1 MIYRCL
7 LIVATGITMWGNVQ
21 AQSGVPGSFT
31 LNESLI
37 ESIESVNG
45 EAADYE
51 SLLNELE
58 ELQKNPLDLNT
69 ATRGDFEKI
78 PFLTDFQISSLIDY
92 RKEKGRLLSVYEL
105 QVIYGFTPDIIEM
118 LLPFVTVPGIS
129 KLQSDTAVFR
139 NVRHQAVIR
148 VQRIL
153 EKQDGFIKKDDKPG
167 KAYPGSPWLLNAHY
181 ELSAG
186 QNLKAAF
193 TVEKDPGEDLFRSS
207 NRAGFDFNSGYVLLS
222 GRGKLKT
229 AVIGDYRLAF
239 GQGLT
244 LFSGNAPGKS
254 SLSLNTVKR
263 QDAVKPFNS
272 NDENNFFRGAAA
284 SAGFGKFSGSVF
296 ISVKNRDANITDTI
310 DGKIYFSSLRED
322 GYHRTSSEISDEK
335 SVKETAAGA
344 NIGYRNNFMKAGST
358 LVYYR
363 TDKYLEPGNELK
375 DIYDFSGNSLV
386 DWGFDYLLNLPRF
399 QFFGETSTG
408 NSSWATIDGL
418 LFSLNKYAAVSVLY
432 RKFGKGFYAR
442 YSSAFSEG
450 SEDSNEEG
458 FYTGLVLHPLP
469 HLKISGYADFYR
481 FPWLKYKQSAPCN
494 GNDYLLQADYP
505 AGKKTTMYLRFKF
518 KNDPVDILRDSS
530 NIPEVSE
537 MQHSGVRY
545 HISYAVSS
553 VLTMQDRVEYSFSNV
568 SSGNSTDGYMVYH
581 DIAYRIPKAHIQ
593 LNLRAAWFKTADY
606 ATRIYA
612 YENDLSSGYSFSPLY
627 GNGLRSYIMASWKIS
642 QQVAFTFRYS
652 NTHYYDRESIGTGY
666 DEIKSDSKN
675 DIKFRLSVTF

>member
-1 MIYRCL
+1 
-7 LIVATGITMWGNVQ
+7 MWVNVQ
-21 AQSGVPGSFT
+21 AQSGIPGSFN

-37 ESIESVNG
+37 ESIESVHG
-45 EAADYE
+45 ESADYE
-51 SLLNELE
+51 SLLNDLE
-58 ELQKNPLDLNT
+58 ELQNNPLDLNT
-69 ATRGDFEKI
+69 ATREDFEKI

-118 LLPFVTVPGIS
+118 LLPFVMVSNVS
-129 KLQSDTAVFR
+129 KQRSDTAVFR
-139 NVRHQAVIR
+139 NVNHEVVVR
-148 VQRIL
+148 VQRVV
-153 EKQDGFIKKDDKPG
+153 EKQEGYIEKDDNSG

-186 QNLKAAF
+186 RNIKAAF

-207 NRAGFDFNSGYVLLS
+207 NRAGFDFNSGYVLMT
-222 GRGKLKT
+222 GRGKLK
-229 AVIGDYRLAF
+229 AAIAGDYRLAF

-284 SAGFGKFSGSVF
+284 SVGFEKFSGCVF

-310 DGKIYFSSLRED
+310 GERIYFSSLQED
-322 GYHRTSSEISDEK
+322 GYHRTTSEISDEK

-344 NIGYRNNFMKAGST
+344 NISYRNNFLKAGST

-363 TDKYLEPGNELK
+363 TDKYLERGEDLK
-375 DIYDFSGNSLV
+375 DIYDFSGNSLIN
-386 DWGFDYLLNLPRF
+386 WGFDYLVNLPRF

-408 NSSWATIDGL
+408 NSSWATLDGL
-418 LFSLNKYAAVSVLY
+418 LFNLNKYAAVSLLY
-432 RKFGKGFYAR
+432 RNFGKGFYAR

-458 FYTGLVLHPLP
+458 FYTGLVLHPVP
-469 HLKISGYADFYR
+469 YLKISGYADFYR

-494 GNDYLLQADYP
+494 GHDYLLQVDYS
-505 AGKKTTMYLRFKF
+505 AGKKTTMYLRFKI
-518 KNDPVDILRDSS
+518 KNDPVDIMPDSS
-530 NIPEVSE
+530 NIPEIAE
-537 MQHSGVRY
+537 MQHSGIRY
-545 HISYAVSS
+545 HISYTLSTRLS
-553 VLTMQDRVEYSFSNV
+553 MQNRIEYSFSNGG
-568 SSGNSTDGYMVYH
+568 SGASADGYMIYH
-581 DIAYRIPKAHIQ
+581 DIEYKIPKAHIQ
-593 LNLRAAWFKTADY
+593 LNLRGAWFKTGDY

-612 YENDLSSGYSFSPLY
+612 YENDLTSGYSFSPLY

-642 QQVAFTFRYS
+642 EQIRFTFRWS
-652 NTHYYDRESIGTGY
+652 NTRYYDRETIGSGY
-666 DEIKSDSKN
+666 DAIKSDSKN
-675 DIKFRLSVTF
+675 DIKFRLSVIF

>member
-1 MIYRCL
+1 MINRCL
-7 LIVATGITMWGNVQ
+7 LIVATGIAMWVNVQ
-21 AQSGVPGSFT
+21 AQSGIPGSFN

-37 ESIESVNG
+37 ESIESVHG
-45 EAADYE
+45 ESADYE
-51 SLLNELE
+51 SLLNDLE
-58 ELQKNPLDLNT
+58 ELQNNPLDLNT
-69 ATRGDFEKI
+69 ATREDFEKI

-118 LLPFVTVPGIS
+118 LLPFVMVSNVS
-129 KLQSDTAVFR
+129 KQRSDTAVFR
-139 NVRHQAVIR
+139 NVNHEVVVR
-148 VQRIL
+148 VQRVV
-153 EKQDGFIKKDDKPG
+153 EKQEGYIEKDDNSG

-186 QNLKAAF
+186 RNIKAAF

-207 NRAGFDFNSGYVLLS
+207 NRAGFDFNSGYVLMT
-222 GRGKLKT
+222 GRGKLK
-229 AVIGDYRLAF
+229 AAIAGDYRLAF

-284 SAGFGKFSGSVF
+284 SVGFEKFSGCVF

-310 DGKIYFSSLRED
+310 GERIYFSSLQED
-322 GYHRTSSEISDEK
+322 GYHRTTSEISDEK

-344 NIGYRNNFMKAGST
+344 NISYRNNFLKAGST

-363 TDKYLEPGNELK
+363 TDKYLERGEDLK
-375 DIYDFSGNSLV
+375 DIYDFSGNSLIN
-386 DWGFDYLLNLPRF
+386 WGFDYLVNLPRF

-408 NSSWATIDGL
+408 NSSWATLDGL
-418 LFSLNKYAAVSVLY
+418 LFNLNKYAAVSLLY
-432 RKFGKGFYAR
+432 RNFGKGFYAR

-458 FYTGLVLHPLP
+458 FYTGLVLHPVP
-469 HLKISGYADFYR
+469 YLKISGYADFYR

-494 GNDYLLQADYP
+494 GHDYLLQVDYS
-505 AGKKTTMYLRFKF
+505 AGKKTTMYLRFKI
-518 KNDPVDILRDSS
+518 KNDPVDIMPDSS
-530 NIPEVSE
+530 NIPEIAE
-537 MQHSGVRY
+537 MQHSGIRY
-545 HISYAVSS
+545 HISYTLSTRLS
-553 VLTMQDRVEYSFSNV
+553 MQNRIEYSFSNGG
-568 SSGNSTDGYMVYH
+568 SGASADGYMIYH
-581 DIAYRIPKAHIQ
+581 DIEYKIPKAHIQ
-593 LNLRAAWFKTADY
+593 LNLRGAWFKTGDY

-612 YENDLSSGYSFSPLY
+612 YENDLTSGYSFSPLY

-642 QQVAFTFRYS
+642 EQIRFTFRWS
-652 NTHYYDRESIGTGY
+652 NTRYYDRETIGSGY
-666 DEIKSDSKN
+666 DAIKSDSKN
-675 DIKFRLSVTF
+675 DIKFRLSVIF